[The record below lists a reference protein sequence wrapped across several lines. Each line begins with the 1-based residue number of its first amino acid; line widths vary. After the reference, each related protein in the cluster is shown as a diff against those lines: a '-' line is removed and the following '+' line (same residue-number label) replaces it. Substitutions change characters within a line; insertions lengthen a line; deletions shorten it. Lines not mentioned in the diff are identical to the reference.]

1 MPPGVAWGKKA
12 TRKSCWLLSD
22 STTELHAG
30 WLLRVTTELKLMNNR
45 AKKITEGSSS
55 RCPGNRK
62 FCTGE
67 RAEVNKVLNPGR
79 AAAADLLVPTPL
91 NKAPVTAEL

>member
-1 MPPGVAWGKKA
+1 MPPGVAWEKA
-12 TRKSCWLLSD
+12 ARKSCWLLSY
-22 STTELHAG
+22 SATELHAG
-30 WLLRVTTELKLMNNR
+30 WLLRVTTQLKLMNNR
-45 AKKITEGSSS
+45 ANKITEGSSS
-55 RCPGNRK
+55 KNRK

-67 RAEVNKVLNPGR
+67 RTEVNKVLNPGR

>member
-1 MPPGVAWGKKA
+1 
-12 TRKSCWLLSD
+12 
-22 STTELHAG
+22 
-30 WLLRVTTELKLMNNR
+30 MNNR
-45 AKKITEGSSS
+45 ANKITEGSSS
-55 RCPGNRK
+55 KKNRK

-67 RAEVNKVLNPGR
+67 RVEVNKVLNPGR